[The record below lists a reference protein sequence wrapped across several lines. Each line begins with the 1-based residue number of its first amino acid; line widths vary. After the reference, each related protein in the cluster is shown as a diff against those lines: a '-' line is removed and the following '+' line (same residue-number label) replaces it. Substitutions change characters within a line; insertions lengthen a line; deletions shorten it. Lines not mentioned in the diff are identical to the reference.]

1 MMKKYNLLT
10 LLLLLSF
17 AVYAESPATEKQAQ
31 RGKDLL
37 NSVKTD
43 LQAVKADF
51 VQYEL
56 LQSGEKKDFN
66 SGLVWLQSPNQFRWE
81 YRKPIQ
87 QLIVA
92 DGKMVWVYDEDL
104 EQVTIKE
111 QDNKLNPIY
120 VIINQELS
128 ERHYQIRFEKQQDE
142 LQWISLTPKQNSE
155 EVKQV
160 WLAIK
165 DKNVEQIKVINPFE
179 QVMVFEFSNI
189 KRNPSVKKKLF
200 SFKPPKD
207 VDIIYSGDK
216 QQ

>member
-17 AVYAESPATEKQAQ
+17 AVYAESPAAEKQAQ

-104 EQVTIKE
+104 EQVTVKE

-128 ERHYQIRFEKQQDE
+128 EKHYRIRFEKQQDE
-142 LQWISLTPKQNSE
+142 LQWVSLTPKQNSE

-179 QVMVFEFSNI
+179 QVMVFEFSSI